1 MMNTR
6 VNNIISNIAT
16 EFHQIFDVNTS
27 LLLFGSRANNTVSQ
41 YSDVDLLIDSKG
53 KLDKGKLLKLKDFI
67 DDFTTLYGIDLMGI
81 NITNAQLKKKIE
93 FNNRIL

>member
-6 VNNIISNIAT
+6 VANIISNIAT

-27 LLLFGSRANNTVSQ
+27 LLLFSSRTNNTASQ

-53 KLDKGKLLKLKDFI
+53 KLDKGKLLEFKDFI
-67 DDFTTLYGIDLMGI
+67 DDFPTLYGIDLMGM
-81 NITNAQLKKKIE
+81 NIANVQ
-93 FNNRIL
+93 

>member
-27 LLLFGSRANNTVSQ
+27 LLLFSSRANNTANQ
-41 YSDVDLLIDSKG
+41 YSDIDLSIDSKG
-53 KLDKGKLLKLKDFI
+53 KLDKGKLLKFKDFI
-67 DDFTTLYGIDLMGI
+67 DDFTTLYGIDLMGM
-81 NITNAQLKKKIE
+81 NIANAQLKKKIE